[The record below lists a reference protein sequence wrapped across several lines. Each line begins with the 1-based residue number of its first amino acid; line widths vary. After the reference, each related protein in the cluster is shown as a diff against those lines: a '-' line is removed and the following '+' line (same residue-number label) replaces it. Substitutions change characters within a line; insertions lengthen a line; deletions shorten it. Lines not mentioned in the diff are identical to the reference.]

1 MSVNL
6 TPYAPPYFLT
16 PSDTGK
22 QAPISTLEL
31 TSLKKM
37 NNPKYLGRVIAEDF
51 FDDSLFAEL
60 MAMGSEYTFATDQV
74 IWEEQDADFNP
85 TIVSGTGA
93 VSFATATGT
102 FTINNAA
109 IPVDPFD
116 INSQRP
122 TDAKWLQ
129 VKVGMQFVAFDTAG
143 KKANGKITSIAADKK
158 SFVASP
164 IGGNWNGLGATNIT
178 VMFTGNN
185 LDHCELAPCI
195 GFTGYAPAY
204 ENTMFKDSECVTY
217 CEETEIANSPDGVD
231 AQPLTKIGDEYYN
244 LDERLNDAQKVLTL
258 RSENA
263 FAFEKKLTKTE
274 ANGGQLGTNGL
285 FTILENR
292 ATKHLGM
299 ITNKQDLMNLAANL
313 KSKGIK
319 QATLRVSSEQYT
331 KLIEILDDT
340 KIQYTP
346 FTDNT
351 NALYHIGFAG
361 FRIGETEIRFKS
373 WRVLDQYSNVG
384 KRYHWL
390 LIPIGKL
397 RVKFNGRVTSAN
409 YLNIGWF
416 GKQGDVYKYKR
427 SEKENPNGD
436 GNRTIHYKNKFVPI
450 VLMPN
455 KFMMGLT
462 V

>member
-1 MSVNL
+1 
-6 TPYAPPYFLT
+6 
-16 PSDTGK
+16 
-22 QAPISTLEL
+22 
-31 TSLKKM
+31 
-37 NNPKYLGRVIAEDF
+37 
-51 FDDSLFAEL
+51 
-60 MAMGSEYTFATDQV
+60 
-74 IWEEQDADFNP
+74 
-85 TIVSGTGA
+85 
-93 VSFATATGT
+93 
-102 FTINNAA
+102 
-109 IPVDPFD
+109 
-116 INSQRP
+116 
-122 TDAKWLQ
+122 
-129 VKVGMQFVAFDTAG
+129 
-143 KKANGKITSIAADKK
+143 
-158 SFVASP
+158 
-164 IGGNWNGLGATNIT
+164 
-178 VMFTGNN
+178 
-185 LDHCELAPCI
+185 
-195 GFTGYAPAY
+195 
-204 ENTMFKDSECVTY
+204 
-217 CEETEIANSPDGVD
+217 
-231 AQPLTKIGDEYYN
+231 
-244 LDERLNDAQKVLTL
+244 
-258 RSENA
+258 
-263 FAFEKKLTKTE
+263 
-274 ANGGQLGTNGL
+274 
-285 FTILENR
+285 
-292 ATKHLGM
+292 M

-340 KIQYTP
+340 KIQYDP

-351 NALYHIGFAG
+351 NALYYIGFAG